1 MILLDTNV
9 VSETMRPN
17 PDEKVLAWLDSQGF
31 ESLYLCTITV
41 AELRSGVLLMPV
53 GKRQQMLH
61 ALLEHKVLPVF
72 AGRILPFDMS
82 CTAAYA
88 SVLSTSRRQGHVLQV
103 ADACIAAVAMAH
115 GFIVA
120 SRDDAPFLAAG
131 LTVINPWE

>member
-17 PDEKVLAWLDSQGF
+17 PDEKVLAWLDSQAL

-41 AELRSGVLLMPV
+41 AEFRSGVLLMPV

-72 AGRILPFDMS
+72 AGRISPFDMS